1 MKHRPVRSSV
11 RLPLFGG
18 LLALLS
24 PLLLGTAAY
33 LMPAPAG
40 AIAVCSMVYNLMDY
54 DADVQ
59 NTTTAAQVNAAGAGT
74 STSLAYNSGTS
85 MTSTT
90 VTLGSGY
97 TNATQVGVDIW
108 SLDPGTNGCT
118 GLSQPYYYVD
128 FSRFH
133 EAIFDKTT
141 AGGNGTDTLSDNWA
155 TVWKIPSALMD
166 TTTNR
171 YNGINDLSG
180 GFDLLN
186 NGQSTAASGTSIT
199 VYGDITKC
207 DGSLTSGDNPGTWGW
222 SSVNDYVRRNTAG
235 TLGFGGFYWIA
246 STALNSYNTTANYG
260 TGMGGGK
267 GLCAN
272 HVDTAW
278 SPYFHSYDT
287 ITYDSV
293 APTIATFST
302 PATSKTGTVTLT
314 ISATDSSSPW
324 LMAFSND
331 SGCSASSTSGAM
343 WSSWADY
350 TTTQSWSANSS
361 SYGGYSGDGAHTICM
376 RVMDRAGNISMTSTS
391 VNVDLTP
398 PSVST
403 FTTATNALTNL
414 SSFSYTLTFSESVS
428 GLAAADF
435 TNVGTATGCT
445 FGAPA
450 GSGSS
455 YTVAVTGCGNSGTVI
470 PRLAA
475 NGVTDAVG
483 WTGPSSA
490 SDGKTLTID
499 KIAPTVLSFVR
510 DTSTDSGTLS
520 SDGITNSSAPAF
532 TLTFSESITGLA
544 AADFTRS
551 GTATGCVVGTPS
563 GSAAVYTI
571 AVSGCSEGTLL
582 LTLNISTVADLATNA
597 GPAVAAAAAASFT
610 IDRTG
615 PTGCSLIIASGAA
628 WATTATNALV
638 VSCTG
643 TGAGDTMRFSNNAL
657 LYSPAESYATT
668 KSWDVTSA
676 TYGGTATEGTKTVTL
691 SATDLAGNSATAAD
705 TIIYDATVPSVGI
718 TTPALAGF
726 SNATGA
732 TVTYT
737 ASDTGTG
744 IPTGGRLV
752 RRYAAATTSAT
763 CPVSGYTLDN
773 SVVDFPSGTLSTGLT
788 HAKCYYWTVTATDLA
803 GNSATATSPTLLID
817 QVAPVISSVVIGD
830 GSGTT
835 ISTAI
840 SAIATATDALVGLD
854 KIRWSS
860 ESGRE
865 WATTCAQSPLTYSAG
880 RANGAISLGAGAGD
894 YGIMVQVCDLAGNV
908 RSYSGVVTL
917 TSSKTPPQLTLGA
930 RIVDCATTGS
940 VLAVNSSGVIYWPVG
955 KELCLLP
962 LPALARAG
970 TDSTGGA
977 LLTGTVDPNDT
988 GSYTLISSNPCLTGS
1003 ACAGLVG
1010 SYPTNAIGVPR
1021 GYNLAAGQQNFT
1033 YSMSG
1038 CTVAAPITTCS
1049 WTVPENVTS
1058 LSAVAIGAGGG
1069 GRATTSGGGGGGG
1082 GALAYG
1088 NGIAVT
1094 PGERLTVEI
1103 GKGGAASGTSGGT
1116 GGTTTIK
1123 RGTTILLS
1131 AGGGAGATS
1140 LTGGLGG
1147 VGGGSERDGGGDGG
1161 AGGNGAIAVGG
1172 GGGGAG
1178 GYTGAGGGGG
1188 SYGATTA
1195 VGSSGVASS
1204 GGGGGGGAGG
1214 GSSNGGAGGGGVGIT
1229 GSGSNGIGG
1238 LVHPTLIY
1246 GLGGGAG
1253 SAGSIGGD
1261 GTSVSGGAGGAY
1273 GGGGGG
1279 ADDTGLLGGGAN
1291 GAVRIIYGAGRAFP
1305 AAGMA
1310 DQTSGGTAEPL
1321 RIRLDRETTTAPNSV
1336 TAVSFIVRLSV
1347 IVRWRNAAGV
1357 LIRTDTAY
1365 PVTLELR
1372 VKALSSGVRPS

>member
-1 MKHRPVRSSV
+1 MTTTVASS
-11 RLPLFGG
+11 
-18 LLALLS
+18 
-24 PLLLGTAAY
+24 LLLGIAAF
-33 LMPAPAG
+33 LAVPATPVSAACSVIGNAFDTNATNGANTNPA
-40 AIAVCSMVYNLMDY
+40 
-54 DADVQ
+54 
-59 NTTTAAQVNAAGAGT
+59 NTSVL
-74 STSLAYNSGTS
+74 LAYNAGTTWSGTAAAAGLS
-85 MTSTT
+85 
-90 VTLGSGY
+90 Y
-97 TNATQVGVDIW
+97 TNDSIVYWDLWPQSGSQCATLSNGSVAAG
-108 SLDPGTNGCT
+108 GTF
-118 GLSQPYYYVD
+118 YVD
-128 FSRFH
+128 MSRTH
-133 EAIFDKTT
+133 EALFDKTK
-141 AGGNGTDTLSDNWA
+141 AGGDASNTLSTDWGS
-155 TVWKIPSALMD
+155 IDSQG
-166 TTTNR
+166 TTAFSGRT
-171 YNGINDLSG
+171 GPDWVNDWPG
-180 GFDLLN
+180 GFNLISPTKTL
-186 NGQSTAASGTSIT
+186 SSSATALE
-199 VYGDITKC
+199 VYYDITKC
-207 DGSLTSGDNPGTWGW
+207 SVTQGS
-222 SSVNDYVRRNTAG
+222 TAG
-235 TLGFGGFYWIA
+235 FAPDWAKRLTTDATTIGAFFWLALSATQAYSRWTDGGTVVSA
-246 STALNSYNTTANYG
+246 
-260 TGMGGGK
+260 GGGK
-267 GLCAN
+267 GFCLN

-278 SPYFHSYDT
+278 ASYFHGYDT
-287 ITYDSV
+287 IVYD
-293 APTIATFST
+293 ATTPTISTFST
-302 PATSKTGTVTLT
+302 VASTKVAAVALT
-314 ISATDSSSPW
+314 ISATDTVPMW
-324 LMAFSND
+324 LMAFSNND
-331 SGCSASSTSGAM
+331 ACSANSESSSM
-343 WSSWADY
+343 WSNWESY
-350 TTTQSWSANSS
+350 TTTKSWTVNTTA
-361 SYGGYSGDGAHTICM
+361 YGGYSGDGAHTICM
-376 RVMDRAGNISMTSTS
+376 RVMDRAGNISMTTTS

-414 SSFSYTLTFSESVS
+414 SSFSYTLTLSESVS
-428 GLAAADF
+428 GLASADF

-483 WTGPSSA
+483 WAGPSA
-490 SDGKTLTID
+490 ATDGKTLTID

-510 DTSTDSGTLS
+510 DTTTDSGTLS

-571 AVSGCSEGTLL
+571 AVTGCSEGTLL

-628 WATTATNALV
+628 WATTATNPLA

-718 TTPALAGF
+718 TTPALAG
-726 SNATGA
+726 SSSATGA
-732 TVTYT
+732 TVTYS

-835 ISTAI
+835 ILTAI
-840 SAIATATDALVGLD
+840 SATVSATDALSGLY
-854 KIRWSS
+854 KVRWSS
-860 ESGRE
+860 ESGRD
-865 WATTCAQSPLTYSAG
+865 WSTTCAQSPLTYTAG

-917 TSSKTPPQLTLGA
+917 TSSKTPPQITLGA
-930 RIVDCATTGS
+930 RIVDCKATGS
-940 VLAVNSSGVIYWPVG
+940 VLALNSSGVIYWPVG

-970 TDSTGGA
+970 TDSTNGA
-977 LLTGTVDPNDT
+977 LLTGIVDPNDT
-988 GSYTLISSNPCLTGS
+988 GSYTLLSSNPCVTGS

-1010 SYPTNAIGVPR
+1010 SYPTSAIGVPR

-1147 VGGGSERDGGGDGG
+1147 AGGGSERDGGADGG

-1188 SYGATTA
+1188 TYGATTA
-1195 VGSSGVASS
+1195 VGAPGVASS
-1204 GGGGGGGAGG
+1204 GGGGGGGAAG

-1229 GSGSNGIGG
+1229 GSGSNGVGG

-1246 GLGGGAG
+1246 GLGGGVG
-1253 SAGSIGGD
+1253 SGGSLGGN

-1310 DQTSGGTAEPL
+1310 DQTGSGTAEPL
-1321 RIRLDRETTTAPNSV
+1321 RIRIDRETTNAANSV
-1336 TAVSFIVRLSV
+1336 SAVSLVVRLSV
-1347 IVRWRNAAGV
+1347 VVRWYNAAGV
-1357 LIRTDTAY
+1357 LVRTDTAY

-1372 VKALSSGVRPS
+1372 LKGLASGVRPS